1 MPQQPLASVQNV
13 FSNIVAYLPSLLAG
27 VVVLLLG
34 AAVAWLAAKVVVRL
48 LIWLRL
54 DRIARRLGWSGGL
67 EKGDVRHALFDLVG
81 TLVGALVFLIF
92 LDNAL
97 VIWRLTVLSRLLERI
112 VFLVPELLLAVVILL
127 AGWVISA
134 AVANA
139 TRRALYEEEVE
150 RAGLIARI
158 LRAAI
163 LVLAATMAL
172 VQLDVAAHIIT
183 YAFLVTFGTLGV
195 SFVLAFG
202 LGSRRAVEAMWDGV
216 LERRRPRRKPTS
228 TAGAPPKTKP

>member
-1 MPQQPLASVQNV
+1 MSNQPLTSVQNL
-13 FSNIVAYLPSLLAG
+13 FAKIVAYLPSLLAG
-27 VVVLLLG
+27 IVVLLIG
-34 AAVAWLAAKVVVRL
+34 AVVAWLTAKAVVRI

-81 TLVGALVFLIF
+81 FSIGILVFLVF

-97 VIWRLTVLSRLLERI
+97 LIWRLTVLSRLLDRI
-112 VFLVPELLLAVVILL
+112 VFLVPELIL
-127 AGWVISA
+127 AGIIMIGGWMIGA
-134 AVANA
+134 AVASA

-150 RAGLIARI
+150 RAGLVARI

-172 VQLDVAAHIIT
+172 VQLDIASHIVT
-183 YAFLVTFGTLGV
+183 YAFLVTFGSLGV
-195 SFVLAFG
+195 AFILAFG
-202 LGSRRAVEAMWDGV
+202 LGSRRAVEAMWDG
-216 LERRRPRRKPTS
+216 LLSRRSDQRKPPTGGS
-228 TAGAPPKTKP
+228 RAKTKP